1 LKIEGRWTTLKR
13 LWVIIFNLILLSIPS
28 TLVWAA
34 AEKAEPLEKKVDLSK
49 LGGIDHFFASW
60 YNDNMWVYAIIVT
73 VLMGVIGLL
82 IALVTDVILK
92 MIGMEVHKIEHHE

>member
-1 LKIEGRWTTLKR
+1 VKR
-13 LWVIIFNLILLSIPS
+13 LLVIIFNLILLSVPS
-28 TLVWAA
+28 ALVWAA
-34 AEKAEPLEKKVDLSK
+34 AEKAEALQKKIPNVDQLSS
-49 LGGIDHFFASW
+49 LNRLFATW
-60 YNDNMWVYAIIVT
+60 YNDNMWLYAIIVT